1 MITVGLVAILLFAD
15 AEAAPPAGT
24 PPAPAP
30 AAPAPSA
37 DTTPAP
43 SPAPAADQMAPPPL
57 PPPAPEPEP
66 EPPRLRPRRYG
77 DQGMPEIGLGLG
89 YSNAVGFIGAGA
101 FRYFVIDGVAPG
113 IEMTYVSGGNHGEQ
127 TGLLLAALRLVPV
140 RTGSFALLLTGRG
153 GRVLLGNHD
162 DGWGVGG
169 SAGVLILFAPT
180 AGIELGYEVLRLTPA
195 SFCADL
201 TSCYIQGPVVGFRF
215 GF

>member
-1 MITVGLVAILLFAD
+1 MITAGLVAILLLAD
-15 AEAAPPAGT
+15 AEAAPPADA

-30 AAPAPSA
+30 AA
-37 DTTPAP
+37 D
-43 SPAPAADQMAPPPL
+43 PAPAPAYPPPPAAEQMAPPPA
-57 PPPAPEPEP
+57 PAPQPEP
-66 EPPRLRPRRYG
+66 EPPPGLRRRRYG

-89 YSNAVGFIGAGA
+89 YSNAAGFVGAAA
-101 FRYFVIDGVAPG
+101 FRYFVVDGVAPG
-113 IEMTYVSGGNHGEQ
+113 VEVTYVSGGNAGQQ
-127 TGLLLAALRLVPV
+127 TGLLMAALRLVPV
-140 RTGSFALLLTGRG
+140 RTHSFALLLTGRG

-162 DGWGVGG
+162 DGSGVGG
-169 SAGVLILFAPT
+169 GAGVLILFGPT

>member
-1 MITVGLVAILLFAD
+1 MITAGLIAFLLLAD
-15 AEAAPPAGT
+15 AEAAPPAVAPSGET
-24 PPAPAP
+24 APAP
-30 AAPAPSA
+30 PPPVTSNEAAPAPI
-37 DTTPAP
+37 
-43 SPAPAADQMAPPPL
+43 PPPL
-57 PPPAPEPEP
+57 PEP
-66 EPPRLRPRRYG
+66 EPPPELRRRRYG
-77 DQGMPEIGLGLG
+77 DQGMPEIGLGVG
-89 YSNAVGFIGAGA
+89 YSQAIGVTGAGA